1 MAATARQSVLRTMAN
16 VARQG
21 ACPMHGAGC
30 SGGHSHEDVMG
41 AAQAIRSGGRHRS
54 LATAQA
60 PETEY
65 AFEVSAA
72 QLRFGEDVTR
82 EVGMV
87 RRIVGRFC

>member
-1 MAATARQSVLRTMAN
+1 MAN

-30 SGGHSHEDVMG
+30 SGGHSHEDVLG
-41 AAQAIRSGGRHRS
+41 AAQAIRSGGRHRT
-54 LATAQA
+54 LATTQA

-72 QLRFGEDVTR
+72 QLRFGEDVTK
-82 EVGMV
+82 EVG
-87 RRIVGRFC
+87 IDLSIGGR